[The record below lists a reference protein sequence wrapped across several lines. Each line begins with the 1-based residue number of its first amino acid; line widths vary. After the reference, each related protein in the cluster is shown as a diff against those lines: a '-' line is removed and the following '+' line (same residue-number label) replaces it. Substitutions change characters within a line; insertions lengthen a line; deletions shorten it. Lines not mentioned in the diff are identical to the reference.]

1 MFHLSHEGVLER
13 IPFTITGAPE
23 FAGES
28 NQKPV
33 SQAIVKNLAASD
45 RSAITRPRVV
55 RELKSTPRPS
65 QVIR

>member
-13 IPFTITGAPE
+13 IPLRITDEPE

-28 NQKPV
+28 GGKAV
-33 SQAIVKNLAASD
+33 SQAIVENLAASD

>member
-1 MFHLSHEGVLER
+1 MFHLSHGTVLER
-13 IPFTITGAPE
+13 IPNGDTVAPDFSVE
-23 FAGES
+23 KAE
-28 NQKPV
+28 KAV
-33 SQAIVKNLAASD
+33 SEAVVENLAAND